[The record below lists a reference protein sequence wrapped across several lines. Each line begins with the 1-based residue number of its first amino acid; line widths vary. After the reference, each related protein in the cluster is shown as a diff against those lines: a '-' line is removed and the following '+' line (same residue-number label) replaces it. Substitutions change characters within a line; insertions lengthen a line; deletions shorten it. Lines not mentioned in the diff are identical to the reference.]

1 MDKTRL
7 LRQLPAID
15 RVLKTDEIAQ
25 LKQRWLATVVDAE
38 VRAVVDEARA
48 RIQAGEPAALQTVVH
63 SYIGQILRAAR
74 AAGLDPQRAED
85 VTQATFA
92 TFIEKASQ
100 FEGRSHV
107 RTWLFGILYKKIAEA
122 RRELQREGKMD
133 DIDNVVEQ
141 RFNPDGTWVR
151 PPEPADEQ
159 FYRTEVKELIED
171 CLETVPTQ
179 QRMAFILREV
189 EDLDTDEICKILEV
203 TRTNLGVLLYRARNR
218 LRECLE
224 TKGVRG

>member
-1 MDKTRL
+1 M
-7 LRQLPAID
+7 
-15 RVLKTDEIAQ
+15 
-25 LKQRWLATVVDAE
+25 
-38 VRAVVDEARA
+38 
-48 RIQAGEPAALQTVVH
+48 
-63 SYIGQILRAAR
+63 
-74 AAGLDPQRAED
+74 DPQRAED

-92 TFIEKASQ
+92 TFVEKAGQ

-122 RRELQREGKMD
+122 RRERQREGRMD
-133 DIDNVVEQ
+133 DIDDVVEQ
-141 RFNPDGTWVR
+141 RFHSNGTWVR

-159 FYRTEVKELIED
+159 LYRTEIKQLIGD
-171 CLETVPTQ
+171 CLEVIPAQ

-224 TKGVRG
+224 SKGVRGV